1 MIQHVGPFLRV
12 LLTIIAA
19 LSVSVVAGATAPAT
33 KDGKRVEQQILKFDI
48 MNRQYAPVTLDEL
61 RPGHIYSHYSPQLGR
76 QVWSICKE
84 DKTFWHALAAGSCQP
99 VHLFDW
105 NVRTE
110 DEEKAAEEQLRK
122 ANPGIARQVAQEGA
136 AIFLELH
143 PDGHWRLTRTSVPS
157 VYDAETGMRWEW
169 QFGRYIPV
177 RRTSDY
183 GW

>member
-1 MIQHVGPFLRV
+1 MFQHVGPVVRI

-19 LSVSVVAGATAPAT
+19 LSVSVVAGAPAT
-33 KDGKRVEQQILKFDI
+33 DGSTTERQMLKLDI
-48 MNRQYAPVTLDEL
+48 MNRKYVPVTRDEL
-61 RPGHIYSHYSPQLGR
+61 QPGHIYSHYSAELGR

-105 NVRTE
+105 NVQTIE
-110 DEEKAAEEQLRK
+110 EEKLAKEELRK
-122 ANPGIARQVAQEGA
+122 ANPGIARQVTQEGA

-157 VYDAETGMRWEW
+157 VYDAQTGERWEW

-177 RRTSDY
+177 HRTSDY